1 MPRTARVE
9 EAPNCRRSF
18 LLGALGATS
27 RSQARAMD
35 PQQRL
40 LLETSMNGLLDSGL
54 SKQDLM
60 GSEALASA
68 EAESFWSFSDLCHC
82 VCIACPHQVA
92 VHVGLANNDWI
103 QMQSWD
109 FRKISPYTATGMSF
123 SVSAGRISYAL
134 GLKGP
139 SYIVDTACSSALV
152 ALDCSATAL
161 RKGRCMA
168 ALNTAANIMASATTY
183 ISFSKPRMLSA
194 KGRCFTFDASADGY
208 ARGEGAGAVVLRKPS
223 DAISAAATMEQSIA
237 SLERCAMLGVAV
249 NQDGRSSTLT
259 APNGPSQHMVMMIA
273 LAEARLA
280 PEEIVHMEC
289 HGTGT
294 PLGDPIEIGGIKSA
308 NASRGENTPI
318 ILAAVKSNCGHL
330 EGPAAS
336 TGLIKSVA
344 LMEHAASMASLHLRQ
359 LNPSVAALHDL
370 PGAFVTESVPI
381 AKLARK
387 TAQGGQVC
395 RLGGGLSSFGFG
407 GTSG

>member
-1 MPRTARVE
+1 M
-9 EAPNCRRSF
+9 
-18 LLGALGATS
+18 
-27 RSQARAMD
+27 
-35 PQQRL
+35 
-40 LLETSMNGLLDSGL
+40 
-54 SKQDLM
+54 
-60 GSEALASA
+60 
-68 EAESFWSFSDLCHC
+68 
-82 VCIACPHQVA
+82 
-92 VHVGLANNDWI
+92 HVGLANNDWI

-109 FRKISPYTATGMSF
+109 FKKISPYTATGMSF

-208 ARGEGAGAVVLRKPS
+208 ARGEGAGAVVLRQPG
-223 DAISAAATMEQSIA
+223 DAISAAATVQTPSA
-237 SLERCAMLGVAV
+237 SLERCALLGVAV

-280 PEEIVHMEC
+280 PQEIVHMEC

-294 PLGDPIEIGGIKSA
+294 PLGDPIEIGGIKSV
-308 NASRGENTPI
+308 NASRSAETPI
-318 ILAAVKSNCGHL
+318 VLAAVKSNCGHL

-336 TGLIKSVA
+336 TGLIKSVVM
-344 LMEHAASMASLHLRQ
+344 MEHAASMASLHLRQ
-359 LNPSVAALHDL
+359 LNPSVAALQDL
-370 PGAFVTESVPI
+370 PGIFVTESVCI
-381 AKLARK
+381 SKLAGK
-387 TAQGGQVC
+387 MPQGKGEVA

-407 GTSG
+407 GTNAHGVVSAATEAGEAFRMELARKEATAPPRPLPVAFERRNFAWREVGYRFLRAKPSEGIFEVAMRMDVYEALSCPPFLCNACFDSSQPG